1 MKLLS
6 FIIASQYSLTP
17 ASEVKGLRKG
27 GILKWLETRRKHGD
41 LGAAYEGEK
50 ELLRRKRKVA

>member
-6 FIIASQYSLTP
+6 FVLASGYSANP

-27 GILKWLETRRKHGD
+27 GMLKWLETRRKYGD

-50 ELLRRKRKVA
+50 KLLRKRKVA